1 MTSVFRNTFLI
12 VVTLFFL
19 IQSALSEGD
28 NNTEDVTVNELLSNP
43 IKFNGKKLSIVGYY
57 RIRFEGYRL
66 ADGHG
71 SSLWL
76 GKPSKHAK
84 LSDIHEVHESW
95 SRVIG
100 TFIKGRSGHLGQYSG
115 RIENITHV
123 KALSGWTEFSP
134 LGVKLEGIVISPR
147 GNFALFVD
155 NKGKGWTFKEG
166 HFFPGI
172 ILKKIKQILKD
183 RVILIEE
190 FENYKGKEVREFQIT
205 LKNN

>member
-1 MTSVFRNTFLI
+1 MTSIFRNTFLI
-12 VVTLFFL
+12 IVTLFFL
-19 IQSALSEGD
+19 TQGALSEGD
-28 NNTEDVTVNELLSNP
+28 NNTKDVTVTELLSNP
-43 IKFNGKKLSIVGYY
+43 IKFNGNKFSIVGYY

-66 ADGHG
+66 TDGQG

-76 GKPSKHAK
+76 EKPSKHAK
-84 LSDIHEVHESW
+84 LSDINEVHESW

-100 TFIKGRSGHLGQYSG
+100 TFVKGRSGHFGQYTG
-115 RIENITHV
+115 KIENITYV

-134 LGVKLEGIVISPR
+134 LGVKLEGIVITPSK
-147 GNFALFVD
+147 NIALFVD
-155 NKGKGWTFKEG
+155 KKGKGWTFKEG

-190 FENYKGKEVREFQIT
+190 FENYKGKEVREFEIM